1 MLPGLRVAMTY
12 PAIAGVSLIV
22 ASGFLLLR
30 VVPTLS
36 TVGNNPADLPSHAVP
51 LLWLSGILQDASL
64 QDVFIIASALVFA
77 IRHLSQRN
85 GPGDSF
91 ELAAYSRIL
100 QRLRVHGS
108 TLVDAMSVAEGVI
121 GSSRLRGELIQ
132 ARQSVVAGSRLAQS
146 LASAQ
151 HHLDRVADLRSG
163 AVGKHHGRFRRMNHQ
178 RAQVWVSSTGVVW
191 SLWSKKV
198 LVDLVELGPDVPP
211 RCPWSLRRPV
221 VMIVDPGHEEVER
234 VASAGLGADLVG
246 RWQRA
251 LLERDRR
258 RTSLPV
264 WPLTWLSRHGSDI
277 ARAGSLIERW
287 PESVRTWL
295 RVALQNGIEFDEIY
309 SAARLLAMRAPG
321 GSVPQ
326 LLVFEWAGVTRH
338 VVCADG
344 VACLTRVVAAVDD
357 QHEAVIAALEHVAER
372 WGFHGMRI
380 SLPPNSETWT
390 PHAIERLQSL
400 CKADVSVRTTPA
412 QNVRRAEVAQRER
425 QSLFLETEANR
436 EQALHLDS
444 DPVPTSRRVQRAVAV
459 DRSVPAGPEEV
470 MHLVAT
476 SISSYPTVELHVLEW
491 RSFASPD
498 ALEDE
503 TWLRDGVMQ
512 AREPLWK
519 ANLLAESPEAS
530 SSRTLVELAG
540 TVVGSAG
547 GAVGAAQTAA
557 EGLLQSLRNDPR
569 VHVCQMLQ
577 SPLMQ
582 ASEGPV
588 PQLEQ
593 RTLPWRLRCILVGTG
608 SKR

>member
-1 MLPGLRVAMTY
+1 
-12 PAIAGVSLIV
+12 
-22 ASGFLLLR
+22 
-30 VVPTLS
+30 
-36 TVGNNPADLPSHAVP
+36 
-51 LLWLSGILQDASL
+51 
-64 QDVFIIASALVFA
+64 
-77 IRHLSQRN
+77 
-85 GPGDSF
+85 
-91 ELAAYSRIL
+91 
-100 QRLRVHGS
+100 
-108 TLVDAMSVAEGVI
+108 
-121 GSSRLRGELIQ
+121 
-132 ARQSVVAGSRLAQS
+132 
-146 LASAQ
+146 
-151 HHLDRVADLRSG
+151 
-163 AVGKHHGRFRRMNHQ
+163 MNHQ

-412 QNVRRAEVAQRER
+412 QRSTPAQKGKLHTLDTLFLDVHKSLIPRSVFVSRSGAVSRVREAREATVPKRAQRALLGLRCLVSAMLLLAFSFAGYAIAVGVDNVRRAEVAQRER
-425 QSLFLETEANR
+425 QSLILETEANR

>member
-1 MLPGLRVAMTY
+1 
-12 PAIAGVSLIV
+12 
-22 ASGFLLLR
+22 
-30 VVPTLS
+30 
-36 TVGNNPADLPSHAVP
+36 
-51 LLWLSGILQDASL
+51 
-64 QDVFIIASALVFA
+64 
-77 IRHLSQRN
+77 
-85 GPGDSF
+85 
-91 ELAAYSRIL
+91 
-100 QRLRVHGS
+100 
-108 TLVDAMSVAEGVI
+108 
-121 GSSRLRGELIQ
+121 
-132 ARQSVVAGSRLAQS
+132 
-146 LASAQ
+146 
-151 HHLDRVADLRSG
+151 
-163 AVGKHHGRFRRMNHQ
+163 MNHQ

-412 QNVRRAEVAQRER
+412 QKGKLHTLDTLFLDVHKSLIPRSVFVSRSGAVSRVREAREATVPKRAQRALLGLRCLVSAMLLLAFSFAGYAIAVGVDNVRRAEVAQRER
-425 QSLFLETEANR
+425 QSLILETEANR